1 MIELVQVKTPE
12 QKLLVK
18 NIIEN
23 NHSYVPTNS
32 SVGRRIDWLIYH
44 QEEDMVLPECIGM
57 IGLGSSVYP
66 PPKDILRHL
75 GMSKQEYK
83 VAFNSIANNW
93 RFCFSKRIKNAGTQV
108 LKQLRQKA
116 PGAWKEKYGDDLRC
130 IITFVGAGKNGAVY
144 LADNW
149 KQIGETA
156 GLPAHKSSSMKW
168 HTGEELKE
176 LFVKPTGENKKII
189 LIKDL

>member
-1 MIELVQVKTPE
+1 MIELVQVTTQE
-12 QKLLVK
+12 QKELVK
-18 NIIEN
+18 NIIIN

-32 SVGRRIDWLIYH
+32 SVGRRIDWLIYY
-44 QEEDMVLPECIGM
+44 QDDLLPECIGM
-57 IGLGSSVYP
+57 IGIGSSVYP

-75 GMSKQEYK
+75 SVSKEEYK
-83 VAFNSIANNW
+83 NLFNSIANNW
-93 RFCFSKRIKNAGTQV
+93 RFCFAKSIKNAGTQV
-108 LKQLRQKA
+108 LKQLRNKA
-116 PGAWKEKYGDDLRC
+116 PVAWKQKYGDDLKH

-149 KQIGETA
+149 KKIGETA
-156 GLPAHKSSSMKW
+156 GLPQHKSSSMKW
-168 HTGEELKE
+168 HSGEQLKE

>member
-1 MIELVQVKTPE
+1 MIELVEVITPE

-44 QEEDMVLPECIGM
+44 DDGSSLFPECIGM
-57 IGLGSSVYP
+57 IGIGSSVYP
-66 PPKDILRHL
+66 PPKDILRYL
-75 GMSKQEYK
+75 GLSKEEYK
-83 VAFNSIANNW
+83 NKFNSIANNW
-93 RFCFSKRIKNAGTQV
+93 RFCFSKSIKNAGTQT
-108 LKQLRQKA
+108 LKQLRLKSA
-116 PGAWKEKYGDDLRC
+116 DAWKRRYGDDLTH

-149 KQIGETA
+149 SQIGETA
-156 GLPAHKSSSMKW
+156 GLPKHKSSSMKW
-168 HTGEELKE
+168 NNSTELKE

-189 LIKDL
+189 FIKKI

>member
-1 MIELVQVKTPE
+1 MIELIQVISKEQKEQVKW
-12 QKLLVK
+12 
-18 NIIEN
+18 IIEN
-23 NHSYVPTNS
+23 HHSYVPTNS

-44 QEEDMVLPECIGM
+44 HQELVGM

-75 GMSKQEYK
+75 NLTKDEYRI
-83 VAFNSIANNW
+83 VFNTIANNW
-93 RFCFSKRIKNAGTQV
+93 RFCMTTSIKNAGSQI

-116 PGAWKEKYGDDLRC
+116 PMAWKTKYNNDLTH
-130 IITFVGAGKNGAVY
+130 IITFIGAGKNGAVY

-149 KQIGETA
+149 IRIGETS

-168 HTGEELKE
+168 DSKEGLKE
-176 LFVKPTGENKKII
+176 KFVKPTGENKKVI
-189 LIKDL
+189 LIKRV